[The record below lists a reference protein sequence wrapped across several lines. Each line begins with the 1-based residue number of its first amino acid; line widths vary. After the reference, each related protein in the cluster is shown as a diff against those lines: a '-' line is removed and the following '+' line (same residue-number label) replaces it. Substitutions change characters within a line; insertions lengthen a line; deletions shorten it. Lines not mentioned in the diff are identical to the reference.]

1 MCVGPNDFVG
11 SHTFGVYPDGMAVK
25 RAAATK
31 RESVTNSAVRKAPAA
46 KASVKKTSTKKSAA
60 KKTSTKKAVGSRK
73 ARTVVGDVVTPAVW
87 GPAQRTDELA
97 IHVGGVTALAR
108 ALGVSPSQPSRW
120 KSGKESP
127 SPDMARRLVDLD
139 HVVARALLVWD
150 SEVVPDWLASP
161 NGHLGGATPLGVL
174 ATQGPSSVLDALDA
188 VEAGGFA

>member
-1 MCVGPNDFVG
+1 MVTKRAAALSRD
-11 SHTFGVYPDGMAVK
+11 AVK
-25 RAAATK
+25 RAPASRVPASRASAPEAASRK
-31 RESVTNSAVRKAPAA
+31 SSAKKAPGKRATS
-46 KASVKKTSTKKSAA
+46 KAS
-60 KKTSTKKAVGSRK
+60 GSRK
-73 ARTVVGDVVTPAVW
+73 ARTVVGNVVTPVVW

-97 IHVGGVTALAR
+97 AHLGGVTALAR

-150 SEVVPDWLASP
+150 REVIPDWLTSP

>member
-1 MCVGPNDFVG
+1 
-11 SHTFGVYPDGMAVK
+11 MATK
-25 RAAATK
+25 RAAAMK
-31 RESVTNSAVRKAPAA
+31 RVPAKKAPVKKTAVKKTAVKKAAVRQAPVRKSSATKAPAA
-46 KASVKKTSTKKSAA
+46 KTSVRRATTKAP
-60 KKTSTKKAVGSRK
+60 GSRK
-73 ARTVVGDVVTPAVW
+73 ARTVVGNVVTPMAW

-97 IHVGGVTALAR
+97 VHLGGVTALAR

-127 SPDMARRLVDLD
+127 GPDMARRLVDLD

-150 SEVVPDWLASP
+150 PEVIPDWLASP